1 MMTFGYALCIFLL
14 ANLAAGLLFVFRGR
28 VAPVWMLGI
37 QIFGTTGAAL
47 LLVLAEVQQQPALR
61 DVALV
66 CALLAA
72 VTLVSYAQR
81 IWARPAAEE
90 DTP

>member
-1 MMTFGYALCIFLL
+1 MTAIGYIVAIFLL
-14 ANLAAGLLFVFRGR
+14 GNLAAGLVGVFRGR

-37 QIFGTTGAAL
+37 QIFGTTGTAIL
-47 LLVLAEVQQQPALR
+47 LLLAELQRQPALR

-72 VTLVSYAQR
+72 VTLVGYTQR
-81 IWARPAAEE
+81 IWSRPAAEE
-90 DTP
+90 DDA

>member
-1 MMTFGYALCIFLL
+1 MTAFAYALCLFLL
-14 ANLAAGLLFVFRGR
+14 GNLAAGLLGVFRGR

-47 LLVLAEVQQQPALR
+47 LLVLAEIQREPALR

-72 VTLVSYAQR
+72 VTLISYAQR

-90 DTP
+90 DAP

>member
-1 MMTFGYALCIFLL
+1 MIPFGYALALFLL
-14 ANLAAGLLFVFRGR
+14 ANLVAGLLGVFRGR

-37 QIFGTTGAAL
+37 QIFGTTGTAI
-47 LLVLAEVQQQPALR
+47 LLVLAELQQQPALR

-72 VTLVSYAQR
+72 ITLVGYTQR
-81 IWARPAAEE
+81 IWPRPAAE
-90 DTP
+90 DDPA

>member
-1 MMTFGYALCIFLL
+1 VTAFGYALCLFLL
-14 ANLAAGLLFVFRGR
+14 ANLATGLLCVFRGR

-47 LLVLAEVQQQPALR
+47 LLVLAEIQQEPALR

-72 VTLVSYAQR
+72 VTLVTYVQR

-90 DTP
+90 DAP